1 MKKPSLADL
10 LPLSDLTQMA
20 SGAASALGDVRG
32 EMRTMMQSQIEKA
45 LAKRGLVAREDFDAL
60 EARLAKAIMRI
71 EELESRLAEAA
82 AAKPAKKGQQSG
94 KKITKNGPVDKRR
107 ESPLT
112 IKKPLTLVGE
122 GPANH

>member
-60 EARLAKAIMRI
+60 EARLAKAIGRI

-82 AAKPAKKGQQSG
+82 AAKPAKKVSKAA
-94 KKITKNGPVDKRR
+94 KK
-107 ESPLT
+107 
-112 IKKPLTLVGE
+112 
-122 GPANH
+122 